1 MSTTYCE
8 IGRYWWWNTIG
19 PAALQ
24 ETRPRVGGIR
34 MGRLEKYRRFAQ
46 ECVEM
51 ARTTKNP
58 QTQAVLLHMAEVWFR
73 LAEERIPDAAEKIAD

>member
-1 MSTTYCE
+1 
-8 IGRYWWWNTIG
+8 
-19 PAALQ
+19 
-24 ETRPRVGGIR
+24 
-34 MGRLEKYRRFAQ
+34 MGRSEKYRRYAQ

-73 LAEERIPDAAEKIAD
+73 HAEERIADAAEKIAG